1 MKVLKENYDGLQ
13 ELKKLPQYLKS
24 FLSLPSIKKLLE
36 DYNFTVLY
44 RAAYNYL
51 DTIKIHRVTELLNTL
66 GIDPLDYLDYIPN
79 DFLSHTQIKS
89 VTIPNH
95 IRGIGIFAFYDCS
108 SLTSVVIPN
117 SVTSIDNYA
126 FCGCDSLTRVTIGS
140 GVMRIGYKVF
150 ESCYKLDN
158 INYTDTKD
166 QWSKIK
172 LEHGW
177 NSESSIKAIHCID
190 GDINL

>member
-24 FLSLPSIKKLLE
+24 FLSLPNIKKLLE

-51 DTIKIHRVTELLNTL
+51 DTIKIHRVTELLNSL

-150 ESCYKLDN
+150 ESCYKLDD
-158 INYTDTKD
+158 INYTDIKD

-172 LEHGW
+172 LERGW
-177 NSESSIKAIHCID
+177 NSESSIKVIHCID